1 MKNLLKKG
9 LGCFR
14 LFLILHS
21 AFYITSACT
30 SPPDRFGDLDLVKW
44 RGDRGACKGERT
56 ALIGELKKAQ
66 TQLLGE
72 QINDVTAL
80 FGRPD
85 IHQLAGRDQKYYVY
99 FLEKG
104 THCQDI
110 KSKSAAQKVL
120 FHFNSVGLL
129 SEVIFQTAPL

>member
-1 MKNLLKKG
+1 MRKFAKNGPANGLVVFIFHFLL
-9 LGCFR
+9 
-14 LFLILHS
+14 S
-21 AFYITSACT
+21 ITSACT
-30 SPPDRFGDLDLVKW
+30 APSDRFGELDLVKW
-44 RGDRGACKGERT
+44 RSDRGACKGERT
-56 ALIGELKKAQ
+56 ALIGELKKVQ

-72 QINDVTAL
+72 QINDVTTL

-104 THCQDI
+104 THCQDM
-110 KSKSAAQKVL
+110 KNKSAAQKVL